1 MKKREIG
8 VAVIGSGRIGS
19 LRAGMASR
27 HPSVNFLALSDKNK
41 TKADILAQKTGADF
55 VTDNN
60 LDAISDARVDAV
72 VVEKVLNHELTGMM
86 RIYNQHDYMDERR
99 SALDKWSKKIK
110 KLIEDKS

>member
-8 VAVIGSGRIGS
+8 IAVIGSGRIGS

-60 LDAISDARVDAV
+60 LDAISDDRVDAV
-72 VVEKVLNHELTGMM
+72 VVATPEHDHVEAVLQATDL
-86 RIYNQHDYMDERR
+86 RISGFGYPMQTWTENQRT
-99 SALDKWSKKIK
+99 ACLKFG
-110 KLIEDKS
+110 